1 MGYSETTRSWNSRLP
16 GQLVSA
22 CPDSLAH
29 HPKCALSSETRASHR
44 LPLIPLSNLFLVW
57 VVCRHVGCV
66 GFLRE
71 FLWRPLPERVLER
84 GYTAYT
90 PTHPRKF
97 CSVSI
102 EEGWN

>member
-1 MGYSETTRSWNSRLP
+1 
-16 GQLVSA
+16 
-22 CPDSLAH
+22 
-29 HPKCALSSETRASHR
+29 
-44 LPLIPLSNLFLVW
+44 
-57 VVCRHVGCV
+57 
-66 GFLRE
+66 LRE
-71 FLWRPLPERVLER
+71 FLWRSLPERVLER